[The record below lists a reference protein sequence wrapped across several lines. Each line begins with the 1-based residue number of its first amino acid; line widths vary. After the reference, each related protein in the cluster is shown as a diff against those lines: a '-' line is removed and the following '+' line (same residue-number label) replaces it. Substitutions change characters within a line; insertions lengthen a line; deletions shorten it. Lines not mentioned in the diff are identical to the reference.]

1 MTQSEHNPTPDPQIP
16 ESLGEALRRERLQV
30 PAIPGLIDRA
40 VLGAARD
47 RAVVINRQRARKR
60 VLARLGVM
68 GLAAVVILAV
78 IIAPRVWR
86 TPTSRVASSGAGR
99 TFDPRDINHDGV
111 VDILDA
117 YALARAMDQ
126 GDEQRLKAIR
136 AEWNAARDGALD
148 RSAADRIAMTA
159 VRLTPPAEGGGN
171 G

>member
-1 MTQSEHNPTPDPQIP
+1 MSHSEHNSTPDPQIP
-16 ESLGEALRRERLQV
+16 ESLGEALRRERLSL
-30 PAIPGLIDRA
+30 PPISGSIDRS

-47 RAVVINRQRARKR
+47 RAALINRRRARVR
-60 VLARLGVM
+60 VLGRLGVI
-68 GLAAVVILAV
+68 GLAAMVVLAV

-86 TPTSRVASSGAGR
+86 APASRIASSGAGR

-117 YALARAMDQ
+117 YALARAVDQ

-148 RSAADRIAMTA
+148 RGAADRIALTA
-159 VRLTPPAEGGGN
+159 VRLTSPAEGGGN